1 MLDDFDKIISKN
13 VSTYPQE
20 VCCAYGNS
28 SNNIANYPLIEYLL
42 SSVLLR
48 MTGFMEQK
56 LDILQLIL
64 CNQDEDF
71 KYNLLRKSSKLS
83 SNYDVVSSIYKSFH
97 NIIRTMEKELNV
109 SDSKKYSDKLFE
121 NSECIL
127 NAHTKIYN
135 IFKNSSISS
144 PVKRNFDDFLNLKN
158 RLLDLSKD
166 ITELRKELDE
176 KSLSLEEKKTKGI
189 ALEQLK
195 LQQALCL
202 SEQDYVSIYKRT
214 IDFRHSIA
222 HNITS
227 IKRDLP
233 NISFIKSENF
243 QFENYFVRFMLI
255 LSIDEVIRDM
265 YSYYKQ
271 LKTKY
276 LI

>member
-1 MLDDFDKIISKN
+1 MLDDFDKIISKD

-83 SNYDVVSSIYKSFH
+83 SNYDEVSSIYKSFR

-109 SDSKKYSDKLFE
+109 SDTKKYSDKLFKS
-121 NSECIL
+121 SEYIL
-127 NAHTKIYN
+127 NAHTKIHN
-135 IFKNSSISS
+135 IFKNSSIIS
-144 PVKRNFDDFLNLKN
+144 PIKRNFDDFVNLKK

-166 ITELRKELDE
+166 ITELRKELDKE
-176 KSLSLEEKKTKGI
+176 SLSQEEKKNKGI
-189 ALEQLK
+189 VLDQLK
-195 LQQALCL
+195 SQQALCL
-202 SEQDYVSIYKRT
+202 SEQDYISIYKGT

-233 NISFIKSENF
+233 NISFIKSDNF
-243 QFENYFVRFMLI
+243 QYENYFVRFMII

-265 YSYYKQ
+265 YIYYKN
-271 LKTKY
+271 LKNKY
-276 LI
+276 LL